1 MLTSYNDDILELL
14 GNVPMVTKQQIKQFM
29 TERHGHEIN
38 ENIILRSLNF
48 LSTNR
53 LLWKEVYRKGETGE
67 EYAVVSK
74 SKLLT
79 KSTEAKYFPY
89 AFWLYLASD
98 AIDAPCTLADPPF
111 IASFTRH
118 TADSNDLV
126 AQVAVLDCEGKTS
139 ALSLAVQT
147 SSYNDKI
154 IRQWLEPQDEDATEL
169 PKIFWRALVLVNMP
183 DGFLESKEFRQL
195 QGVGYSR
202 FFAANAYED
211 IPRLVAKVNDADAW
225 KLTIENSTKDM

>member
-14 GNVPMVTKQQIKQFM
+14 GNVPMVTKQQIRQFM

-67 EYAVVSK
+67 EYAIVSK

-89 AFWLYLASD
+89 AFWL
-98 AIDAPCTLADPPF
+98 
-111 IASFTRH
+111 
-118 TADSNDLV
+118 
-126 AQVAVLDCEGKTS
+126 
-139 ALSLAVQT
+139 
-147 SSYNDKI
+147 
-154 IRQWLEPQDEDATEL
+154 
-169 PKIFWRALVLVNMP
+169 
-183 DGFLESKEFRQL
+183 
-195 QGVGYSR
+195 
-202 FFAANAYED
+202 
-211 IPRLVAKVNDADAW
+211 
-225 KLTIENSTKDM
+225 